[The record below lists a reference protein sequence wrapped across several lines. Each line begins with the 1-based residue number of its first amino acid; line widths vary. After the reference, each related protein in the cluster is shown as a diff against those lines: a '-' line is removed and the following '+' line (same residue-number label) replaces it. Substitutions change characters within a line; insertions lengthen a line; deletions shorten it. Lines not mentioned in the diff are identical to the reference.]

1 MKQKNGILLTAVI
14 ILVSFVFIIT
24 VATVFNNIRNNLS
37 SEVISS
43 LEEEVEQNISLI
55 RSEIE
60 DKFVVLNS
68 LAKELSSDEN
78 EEDAVDKMRVFE
90 EVYNFRRMGYVN
102 LDGIAKTTDGYEEDL
117 SLTAIVEEGL
127 AGKSYITTAIED
139 VLDDSHEKINVM
151 SVPVYDQAHNV
162 KGVIFAEYDSKLF
175 HDIIFSHSMQREGF
189 SYVVNMNGDIIT
201 SYGSDT
207 SKDLP
212 SIFSYTDNP
221 EASDNGLRR
230 EVLSNME
237 AGIGD
242 SGIGPNSEDTYF
254 FYCYKPLKIESV
266 DVQWYVFSVEPR
278 DVLTRRMKPI
288 MNDIQYLVIIIVG
301 LFIVANLIYI
311 YYNLKRRRELY
322 QLAYVDP
329 VTGGD
334 NFAGFKQ
341 KVKELDNKSGYIVSV
356 DLSEFK
362 LINSVCGVEKGDEV
376 LSEVWK
382 IIKENCCG
390 EEICARVNADRF
402 IVFFAEN
409 KKEAVVLR
417 LEHITRQIQTLSEN
431 LNVPR
436 LFPVMGIYHT
446 DSLENIDRCYGDALR
461 AKSIVKGRRDKNYAF
476 YDELDHDAI
485 AMNQK
490 LEESFDKAL
499 QNNCFEV
506 WYQPKFDAHTEEL
519 VGAEA
524 LVRWRDEDG
533 SLIPPGRFI
542 PLFEKNGNII
552 KLDEYVFR
560 EVCRQ
565 QKQWERQ
572 GIKCIPVSV
581 NISRFSLYYSNVVDK
596 YKRIMQHYEVEPDCI
611 ELEITES
618 ATIEN
623 TEIAKLIGQFR
634 DAGFKILLDDFGSGY
649 SSLSTLNQMHFD
661 TIKLDKSLV
670 DFIGNDSGEKLL
682 EFIIGLAHGLGIKIT
697 AEGVE
702 EEKQVEFLKQLDC
715 DDIQGYYFSKPL
727 MCKAFESKLER
738 RD

>member
-1 MKQKNGILLTAVI
+1 MKHKKSGILLTVVI
-14 ILVSFVFIIT
+14 ISLSLAFIIT
-24 VATVFNNIRNNLS
+24 VAAVFNNIRNNLS

-55 RSEIE
+55 RREID
-60 DKFVVLNS
+60 DKFVVLNR
-68 LAKELSSDEN
+68 LAKELSPYESDEA
-78 EEDAVDKMRVFE
+78 AVDKMKVFA

-102 LDGIAKTTDGYEEDL
+102 LEGTAKTTDGFEKDL
-117 SLTAIVEEGL
+117 SFADFVKEGL
-127 AGKSYITTAIED
+127 SGKAYITAAVED
-139 VLDDSHEKINVM
+139 MLGDSDEKVNVI
-151 SVPVYDQAHNV
+151 SVPVYDFAQKV
-162 KGVIFAEYDSKLF
+162 KGVMFAEYNSESFRNL
-175 HDIIFSHSMQREGF
+175 IFSDSMQGEGS
-189 SYVVNMNGDIIT
+189 SYVVDTQGNIIT
-201 SYGSDT
+201 SYGSDV

-212 SIFSYTDNP
+212 SIFSYI
-221 EASDNGLRR
+221 EGSKASDDGLRR
-230 EVLSNME
+230 KVLSNMA
-237 AGIGD
+237 AGLED
-242 SGIGPNSEDTYF
+242 SGVGPNREDTYF

-266 DVQWYVFSVEPR
+266 DVQWYVFSAEPR
-278 DVLTRRMKPI
+278 EVLTRRMKPI
-288 MNDIQYLVIIIVG
+288 MNDIQYLIIIIVG
-301 LFIVANLIYI
+301 LFIVSNIIHI

-334 NFAGFKQ
+334 NFVAFKQ
-341 KVKELDNKSGYIVSV
+341 KIGNRPGFIVSL
-356 DLSEFK
+356 DLVEFK

-382 IIKENCCG
+382 ILKENCRG
-390 EEICARVNADRF
+390 DEICARVNADRF
-402 IVFFAEN
+402 IIFFAEEE
-409 KKEAVVLR
+409 KEAVALR
-417 LEHITRQIQTLSEN
+417 IEHLTGQIKTLSES
-431 LNVPR
+431 LNIPR
-436 LFPVMGIYHT
+436 VFPVMGIYHT

-461 AKSIVKGRRDKNYAF
+461 AKSLVKGRRDKNYAF

-506 WYQPKFDAHTEEL
+506 WYQPKFDAHSEEL

-565 QKQWERQ
+565 QKQWEKQ
-572 GIKCIPVSV
+572 GIRCIPVSV

-596 YKRIMQHYEVEPDCI
+596 YKRIIQYYEVEPQCV

-623 TEIAKLIGQFR
+623 AEIASLIEQFR

-649 SSLSTLNQMHFD
+649 SSLATLNQMKFD

-682 EFIIGLAHGLGIKIT
+682 EFIIRLAHSLGIKIT

-702 EEKQVEFLKQLDC
+702 EQKQVEFLQQLDC

-727 MCKAFESKLER
+727 MRKDFESKLER
-738 RD
+738 RA